1 MYSQEKLD
9 LIDKMIEYFRSED
22 AYGSDTDTLVDCIK
36 TVINFGKEDSA
47 T

>member
-1 MYSQEKLD
+1 MYSQERRD

-36 TVINFGKEDSA
+36 TVINFGKEESS

>member
-9 LIDKMIEYFRSED
+9 LIDKMIEYFRGED

-36 TVINFGKEDSA
+36 TVINFGKEASA
-47 T
+47 N

>member
-9 LIDKMIEYFRSED
+9 LIDKMIEDFRDED

-36 TVINFGKEDSA
+36 TVINFGKEESA